1 MRKKKKSVLIYV
13 NPMVV
18 REKVNH
24 FNGAIEKKL
33 IPLAATFNKVGF
45 NVDIIVGEFD
55 APVVAHA
62 GVFRLV
68 HVISVKDLIE
78 TFGSPRNIEASL
90 YADTKASNAQAMS
103 SLLGR
108 LNLEHP
114 DLVLTWETP
123 IPFFRDHFSCTPCL
137 SLMPGFMSRLPFPE
151 LYTVDNEGLFR
162 GGAGFSQAARILS
175 DPPNLEASRL
185 VDELRREVLPWIDRT
200 NPFPRAR
207 LDPAGRF
214 RNLLLLPLQVS
225 DHFAFRVDSPFPDQM
240 SMLLTVLNGIPSD
253 TGLIVTQY
261 TAGSSTDRILTSESL
276 RVLSD
281 AWPNLVYDPS
291 FDKLDHVS
299 QYLMASADAVVGFSS
314 SLGMQARLWEKA
326 FVSLGA
332 SHLAPFASHN
342 SLNDWVNDSA
352 TIMVPENASPIMANI
367 LDRHHLLRE
376 KLIDPRFLAAWVGRF
391 IDNPEQLP
399 SAFEIEPEYR
409 TAFISNVKLDR
420 AREKIAQ
427 IFGGVP
433 ATDLDA
439 RFSALLKEM
448 KPKVISFDIFDTL
461 VERTVEQPVHV
472 FKLVAARVFEVT
484 GGAVTNFEQVRRE
497 SEKRVRAKVLEEQ
510 RRQEI
515 TLDEIYAHIAD
526 TFRLDVKTVEAIKAL
541 ELEEEL
547 RCIVP
552 REAGRALFEIAR
564 ASGRRVI
571 LISDM
576 YLPGD
581 FILRLLD
588 NCGYPVD
595 TPLYLSSIFG
605 LRKHEGDLFDA
616 VQTHEKVAPKS
627 WLHVGDNSSGD
638 VAVPTSK
645 GIRTFQLKSAFL
657 NVAENKKVGP
667 LLRPD
672 RGNRSIAEAA
682 IYGLMQRRFFNFNGV
697 RVSNITH
704 FGGDS
709 VMLGYAGLGPVL
721 FGYLDWV
728 MKTAR
733 ARGLDHVLFLSRDGK
748 ILWRMAEILYPKAEG
763 WPAIDYVYA
772 SRRSMRIASLRTKA
786 DIVGMIAS
794 ATQSTTVA
802 DYMWRKFNIT
812 INEADSVILENIGLQ
827 SETVISSRDAAHLTN
842 LALALS
848 DRILDM
854 ADRQRSALRH
864 YFTRMG
870 VTVER
875 RAAIVDIGYSGSLQ
889 AGISSV
895 TGCLSLEGFYYITFE
910 SARQWM
916 PLTGPMFGYAGSL
929 VNSRVH
935 PDPICR
941 NGFLYET
948 LFCAPDD
955 SFWGFEERDG
965 RSQPV
970 FDIVSED
977 GRRRQLIRQV
987 HDGALLLARDLRA
1000 HFAHVIEQMDMPST
1014 SAAQLLNDMIRNP
1027 SGLDAMLFS
1036 GCPFDDGF
1044 AGARTRYIVP
1054 TAEQIRRNP
1063 DCIKNAIWKE
1073 GAAVFARIPK
1083 VNNVQ
1088 KVAPPRTR
1096 ASADLRP
1103 KRSAQWLEGWIVG
1116 RFVSDDKKLLKYL
1129 KDRKAFFEDS
1139 SHPLVRAY
1147 SRLFVV
1153 T

>member
-1 MRKKKKSVLIYV
+1 MRRKSVLIYV

-18 REKVNH
+18 RGKVDH
-24 FNGAIEKKL
+24 FSGAIDKKL
-33 IPLAATFNKVGF
+33 IPLAATFNKIGF
-45 NVDIIVGEFD
+45 NVDVIVGEFD
-55 APVVAHA
+55 APRVARA
-62 GVFRLV
+62 GVFRMV
-68 HVISVKDLIE
+68 HVISATDLIE

-90 YADTKASNAQAMS
+90 YADAEASDARAMS
-103 SLLGR
+103 SLLGG
-108 LNLEHP
+108 LNLERP

-123 IPFFRDHFSCTPCL
+123 IPFFKDHFSCAPCL
-137 SLMPGFMSRLPFPE
+137 SLMPGFLSRLPFPE

-162 GGAGFSQAARILS
+162 CGAGFNQAARIVS
-175 DPPNLEASRL
+175 DPPNPDAGRL

-200 NPFPRAR
+200 NPFPRER

-214 RNLLLLPLQVS
+214 RHLLLLPLQVS
-225 DHFAFRVDSPFPDQM
+225 DHFAFHVDSPFPDQM
-240 SMLLTVLNGIPSD
+240 SMLLTVLSGIPSD

-261 TAGSSTDRILTSESL
+261 TAGGTTDRILTSESL
-276 RVLSD
+276 RVLCET
-281 AWPNLVYDPS
+281 WPNLVYDPN
-291 FDKLDHVS
+291 FDKLDHAS
-299 QYLMASADAVVGFSS
+299 QYLLASADAVVGFSS
-314 SLGMQARLWEKA
+314 SLGMQARLWGKA

-342 SLNDWVNDSA
+342 SLNDWVSDSA
-352 TIMVPENASPIMANI
+352 TIEVPENSKRIIANI

-376 KLIDPRFLAAWVGRF
+376 RLVDPRFLEAWVGRF
-391 IDNPEQLP
+391 IDNPAQLP
-399 SAFEIEPEYR
+399 SAFEIDPEYR
-409 TAFISNVKLDR
+409 AAFLGGVKRDR
-420 AREKIAQ
+420 AREKLAQ
-427 IFGGVP
+427 AFGGDP

-439 RFSALLKEM
+439 RFSELLEEM

-472 FKLVAARVFEVT
+472 FKLVASRVLDVT
-484 GGAVTNFEQVRRE
+484 GGEITNFEHIRRE
-497 SEKRVRAKVLEEQ
+497 SEKKLRAKVLEEK
-510 RRQEI
+510 RRQEV
-515 TLDEIYAHIAD
+515 TFDEIYGHIAD
-526 TFRLDVKTVEAIKAL
+526 TFHLDVKTVEAIKAL

-564 ASGRRVI
+564 ASGTRVI
-571 LISDM
+571 LVSDM

-581 FILRLLD
+581 FILRLLE

-616 VQTHEKVAPKS
+616 VQTHEKVAAKS

-638 VAVPTSK
+638 VAVPK
-645 GIRTFQLKSAFL
+645 GRGIRTFQIKSAFQ
-657 NVAENKKVGP
+657 NVAENKKIGP

-682 IYGLMQRRFFNFNGV
+682 IYGLIQRRFFNFNGV
-697 RVSNITH
+697 RVSTITH
-704 FGGDS
+704 FGGDG

-721 FGYLDWV
+721 FGYLDWI

-733 ARGLDHVLFLSRDGK
+733 ARGLDQVLFLSRDGK
-748 ILWRMAEILYPKAEG
+748 ILWRMAEVLYPQSEG
-763 WPAIDYVYA
+763 WPAIAYAYA

-786 DIVGMIAS
+786 DIVGMITS

-812 INEADSVILENIGLQ
+812 IGEADSVLLENIGLK
-827 SETVISSRDAAHLTN
+827 SDTVITSRDATHLID

-848 DRILDM
+848 DRILDV
-854 ADRQRSALRH
+854 AERQRSALRS
-864 YFTRMG
+864 YYTRMG
-870 VTVER
+870 VTVESR
-875 RAAIVDIGYSGSLQ
+875 VAIADIGYSGSLQ
-889 AGISSV
+889 AGISAV

-916 PLTGPMFGYAGSL
+916 PLTGRMFGYAGSL
-929 VNSRVH
+929 VNPRVH
-935 PDPICR
+935 PDQICR
-941 NGFLYET
+941 NGFFYET

-977 GRRRQLIRQV
+977 GRRRQLIGQV

-1000 HFAHVIEQMDMPST
+1000 HFDHVIEQMDMPST
-1014 SAAQLLNDMIRNP
+1014 SAALLLNDMIRNP
-1027 SGLDAMLFS
+1027 SGRDSMLFA

-1044 AGARTRYIVP
+1044 AGARTRFIVP
-1054 TAEQIRRNP
+1054 TADQLQRNP
-1063 DCIKNAIWKE
+1063 DCVKNAIWKE

-1083 VNNVQ
+1083 VNSVQ
-1088 KVAPPRTR
+1088 RVETPAAR
-1096 ASADLRP
+1096 ASAQLRP
-1103 KRSAQWLEGWIVG
+1103 KRSPLWIEAWIVRG
-1116 RFVSDDKKLLKYL
+1116 FVSDHKKLLKYL

-1139 SHPLVRAY
+1139 GNPLVRAY
-1147 SRLFVV
+1147 SRLFV
-1153 T
+1153 TT